1 MKKKILDEAHVQIKI
16 ISELTKK
23 QMNKQFNYSLDDF
36 EIYDS
41 QWRHK
46 DWKTFCKGCGKYDKT
61 KELVEQY
68 IAECKKP
75 YGKRDLSQFH
85 LVSE

>member
-1 MKKKILDEAHVQIKI
+1 MKKKILDEAQVQRKM
-16 ISELTKK
+16 ISDLTKK
-23 QMNKQFNYSLDDF
+23 QMSKQFNYSLDDF

-46 DWKTFCKGCGKYDKT
+46 DWKTFCKGCGTYAKT
-61 KELVEQY
+61 KEVVERY

-75 YGKRDLSQFH
+75 YGNRDLSQFH
-85 LVSE
+85 LVSD

>member
-1 MKKKILDEAHVQIKI
+1 MKKKILDEAQVQRKM
-16 ISELTKK
+16 ISELTEN

-61 KELVEQY
+61 KELVERY

-85 LVSE
+85 LVSD

>member
-1 MKKKILDEAHVQIKI
+1 MKKILDEAQVQRNLNFKRI
-16 ISELTKK
+16 KK

-41 QWRHK
+41 QWKHK
-46 DWKTFCKGCGKYDKT
+46 DWNTWCKGCGQFNKT
-61 KELVEQY
+61 KELVERY

-75 YGKRDLSQFH
+75 YGKRNLDFVHLS
-85 LVSE
+85 

>member
-1 MKKKILDEAHVQIKI
+1 MKKKILDEAQVQRKI

-23 QMNKQFNYSLDDF
+23 QMNKQFNYSLDDCV
-36 EIYDS
+36 IYDS

-61 KELVEQY
+61 KELVERY

>member
-1 MKKKILDEAHVQIKI
+1 MKKILDEAQVQRNLNFKRI
-16 ISELTKK
+16 KK

-46 DWKTFCKGCGKYDKT
+46 DWKTFCKGCETYDNT
-61 KELVEQY
+61 KELVERY

-75 YGKRDLSQFH
+75 YGNRDLSQFH
-85 LVSE
+85 LVSD

>member
-1 MKKKILDEAHVQIKI
+1 MKKILDEAQVQRNLNFKRI
-16 ISELTKK
+16 KK

-41 QWRHK
+41 QWKHK
-46 DWKTFCKGCGKYDKT
+46 NWKTWCKGCGQFEKT
-61 KELVEQY
+61 KELVKRY

-85 LVSE
+85 LVSD

>member
-1 MKKKILDEAHVQIKI
+1 MKKKILDEAQVQRKI

-23 QMNKQFNYSLDDF
+23 QMNKHFNYSLDDF

-61 KELVEQY
+61 KELVERY

>member
-1 MKKKILDEAHVQIKI
+1 MKKILDEAQVQRKI

-61 KELVEQY
+61 KELVERY

>member
-1 MKKKILDEAHVQIKI
+1 MKKILDEAQVQRNLNFKRI
-16 ISELTKK
+16 KK

-41 QWRHK
+41 QWKHK
-46 DWKTFCKGCGKYDKT
+46 DWKTWCKGCGQFDKA
-61 KELVEQY
+61 KNLVERY

-75 YGKRDLSQFH
+75 YGKRTLDFVH
-85 LVSE
+85 LV

>member
-1 MKKKILDEAHVQIKI
+1 MKKILDEAQVQRNLNFKRIKN
-16 ISELTKK
+16 

-41 QWRHK
+41 QWKHK
-46 DWKTFCKGCGKYDKT
+46 DWKTWCKGCGQFDKT
-61 KELVEQY
+61 KKLVEQY

-75 YGKRDLSQFH
+75 YGKRNLYFVH
-85 LVSE
+85 LA

>member
-1 MKKKILDEAHVQIKI
+1 MKKILDEAQVQRNLNFKRI
-16 ISELTKK
+16 KK

-41 QWRHK
+41 QWKHK
-46 DWKTFCKGCGKYDKT
+46 DWKTWCKGCGHFDRT
-61 KELVEQY
+61 KKLVERY

-75 YGKRDLSQFH
+75 YGKRNLDFVHLS
-85 LVSE
+85 

>member
-1 MKKKILDEAHVQIKI
+1 MKKILDEAQVQRNLNFKRI
-16 ISELTKK
+16 KK

-36 EIYDS
+36 EIRDS

-61 KELVEQY
+61 KELVKRY

-85 LVSE
+85 LVSD

>member
-1 MKKKILDEAHVQIKI
+1 MKKKILDEAQVQRKM
-16 ISELTKK
+16 ISDLTKK
-23 QMNKQFNYSLDDF
+23 QMNKQFKYSLDDF

-41 QWRHK
+41 QWKHK

-61 KELVEQY
+61 KELVKRY

-85 LVSE
+85 LVSD

>member
-1 MKKKILDEAHVQIKI
+1 MKKKILDEAQVQRKM

-46 DWKTFCKGCGKYDKT
+46 DWKTFCKGCGTYDKT
-61 KELVEQY
+61 KELVKRY
-68 IAECKKP
+68 ITECKKP

-85 LVSE
+85 LISD

>member
-1 MKKKILDEAHVQIKI
+1 MKKKILDEAQVQRKM
-16 ISELTKK
+16 ISDLTKK

-46 DWKTFCKGCGKYDKT
+46 DWKTFCKGCGNYDKT
-61 KELVEQY
+61 KELVERY

-75 YGKRDLSQFH
+75 YGNRDLSHFH
-85 LVSE
+85 LVSD

>member
-1 MKKKILDEAHVQIKI
+1 MKKKILDEAQVQRKM
-16 ISELTKK
+16 ISELTEK

-61 KELVEQY
+61 KELVERY

-85 LVSE
+85 LVSD

>member
-1 MKKKILDEAHVQIKI
+1 MKKKILDEAQVQRKM
-16 ISELTKK
+16 ISELTEN

-46 DWKTFCKGCGKYDKT
+46 DWKTFCKGCGKHDKT
-61 KELVEQY
+61 KELVERY

>member
-1 MKKKILDEAHVQIKI
+1 MKKKILDEAQVQRKI

-61 KELVEQY
+61 KELVERY

-85 LVSE
+85 LVSD

>member
-1 MKKKILDEAHVQIKI
+1 MKKKILDEAQVQRKM
-16 ISELTKK
+16 ISDLTKK

-41 QWRHK
+41 QWKHK
-46 DWKTFCKGCGKYDKT
+46 GWKTFCKGCGKYNKT
-61 KELVEQY
+61 KELVERY

-85 LVSE
+85 LVSD

>member
-1 MKKKILDEAHVQIKI
+1 MKKILDEDQVQRTLNFKRI
-16 ISELTKK
+16 KK

-41 QWRHK
+41 QWKHK
-46 DWKTFCKGCGKYDKT
+46 DWKTWCKGYGQFEKT
-61 KELVEQY
+61 KELVERY

-75 YGKRDLSQFH
+75 YGKRNLDFVHLS
-85 LVSE
+85 